1 MDFLNWF
8 ENKFAGDLEAE
19 YGPVSTDAQGLA
31 VSASLRRRRNGNRY
45 LVLKWE
51 GKGTLRWVDIEVT
64 PAVLD
69 RLTSIV
75 QDVKTRLGAA

>member
-1 MDFLNWF
+1 MGFLNWF
-8 ENKFAGDLEAE
+8 ENKFAGELEAE
-19 YGPVSTDAQGLA
+19 YGALSTDAQGLA
-31 VSASLRRRRNGNRY
+31 VSASLRRRQNGKRY

-69 RLTSIV
+69 RISSIL
-75 QDVKTRLGAA
+75 QDVTNRLGAA